1 MPGLADYTILVAVGP
16 KASSEAVSRQMR
28 AMPRRDTG
36 PELALRR
43 SVHRRGM
50 RYVLGGA
57 GLPGRPDL
65 VFSRRRIAVFVDGC
79 FWHGCPTHGVR
90 PRANA
95 EWWAAKLDANTAR
108 DRRNDRDLIEAG
120 WAVVHVWEHED
131 PDEAAGAL
139 HRLWTERA

>member
-1 MPGLADYTILVAVGP
+1 M
-16 KASSEAVSRQMR
+16 
-28 AMPRRDTG
+28 
-36 PELALRR
+36 
-43 SVHRRGM
+43 
-50 RYVLGGA
+50 LGGA

-131 PDEAAGAL
+131 PDEAAAAL